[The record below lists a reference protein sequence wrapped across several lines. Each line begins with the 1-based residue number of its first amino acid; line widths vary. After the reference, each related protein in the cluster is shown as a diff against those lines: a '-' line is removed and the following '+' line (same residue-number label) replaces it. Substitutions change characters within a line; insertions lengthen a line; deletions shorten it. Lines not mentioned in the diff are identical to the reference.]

1 LFSFCLPA
9 AICCIL
15 YNRRFSWAAYFAVN
29 WFIIIVTLVTGL
41 GFGGYASVNGFV
53 TSLHKFGF
61 FAKCYNC

>member
-1 LFSFCLPA
+1 M
-9 AICCIL
+9 IL
-15 YNRRFSWAAYFAVN
+15 YCRRFSWTAYFAVN

-41 GFGGYASVNGFV
+41 GFGGYASVNGFI